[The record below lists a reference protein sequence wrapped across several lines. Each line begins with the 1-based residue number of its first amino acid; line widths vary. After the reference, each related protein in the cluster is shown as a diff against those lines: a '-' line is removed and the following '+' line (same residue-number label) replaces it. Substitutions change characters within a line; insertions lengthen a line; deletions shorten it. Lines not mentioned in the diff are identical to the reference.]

1 MAINIQSKNDYS
13 YLFSNL
19 GTKSSGGAN
28 LNFLSDYAAIKNGSY
43 GKLMKAYYSMDSS
56 KEVSKLASKNNAST
70 ATEEE
75 KKELAKVQ
83 SSTDALKETADKLLE
98 TGKNSVFNKKE
109 ITTKDEKGVETTAEG
124 YDAEAIYKAVSSFV
138 KDYNAVINAAD
149 ASGNDRVT
157 DKATSM
163 ANATYSNLT
172 TLNKLGITMNEDA
185 TLSIDKDTFLKADMN
200 TAKTMFNETGSYG
213 YRVSAQAS
221 IINFTADN
229 EASKSSIYT
238 TGGRVSNLYSS
249 GNLFNSWF

>member
-1 MAINIQSKNDYS
+1 MAINIQAKNDYS
-13 YLFSNL
+13 FLFSNL

-56 KEVSKLASKNNAST
+56 EEVSKLAKRNSVST

-83 SSTDALKETADKLLE
+83 STTDALKESADKLLV
-98 TGKNSVFNKKE
+98 TGKDSVFTKKE
-109 ITTKDEKGVETTAEG
+109 ITTKDENGVETTAEG

-138 KDYNAVINAAD
+138 KDYNAVIDAAD

-157 DKATSM
+157 DKATNM
-163 ANATYSNLT
+163 ANATLSNIKS
-172 TLNKLGITMNEDA
+172 LNKLGITMNEDA
-185 TLSIDKDTFLKADMN
+185 TLSIDKDTFLKADMG
-200 TAKTMFNETGSYG
+200 TAKTMFNDTGSYG

-229 EASKSSIYT
+229 EVSRSSIYT
-238 TGGRVSNLYSS
+238 TSGTVSNIYSS
-249 GNLFNSWF
+249 GNLFSSWF